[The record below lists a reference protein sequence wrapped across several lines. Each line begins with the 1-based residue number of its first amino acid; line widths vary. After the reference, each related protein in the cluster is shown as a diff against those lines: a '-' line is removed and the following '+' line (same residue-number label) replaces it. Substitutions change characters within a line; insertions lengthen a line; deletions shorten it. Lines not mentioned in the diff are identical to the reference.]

1 MKSLLEGKEGH
12 GAETASFWEKGPKD
26 ADFDQIEAISSL
38 LASFEIGCQ
47 GGSSLGQQRH
57 G

>member
-12 GAETASFWEKGPKD
+12 GAETASFWEKDPKD